1 MKAVLAV
8 ALALAASPQA
18 LADCSAVNTA
28 QPSDAPVLLEGF
40 DLIAA
45 SSQPGLMAR
54 PNMPEGADAIVC
66 YRESIVPEPNDF
78 ELVRYHEIPLMIRL
92 DKDGRPP
99 ALLIMAFRPEQET
112 ADGEI
117 IQSQYIAQLPQ
128 GEVTQAEADAINA
141 SMASIVQREA
151 ALLEEMAQQGQVLD

>member
-1 MKAVLAV
+1 MKAVLSA

-28 QPSDAPVLLEGF
+28 QPSDLPVLLEGF
-40 DLIAA
+40 DLVEA

-54 PNMPEGADAIVC
+54 PDMPEGANAIVC
-66 YRESIVPEPNDF
+66 FRDNIVPQPNDF

-99 ALLIMAFRPEQET
+99 ALLIMAFRGEQET

-117 IQSQYIAQLPQ
+117 IASQYIAQLPHGQ
-128 GEVTQAEADAINA
+128 VTQAEADAINA
-141 SMASIVQREA
+141 SMSTIEQREV
-151 ALLEEMAQQGQVLD
+151 ALLEEMAQHGQVLD

>member
-28 QPSDAPVLLEGF
+28 QPSDPPVLLEGF
-40 DLIAA
+40 DLVEAA
-45 SSQPGLMAR
+45 SQPGLMAR
-54 PNMPEGADAIVC
+54 PDMPEGADAIVC
-66 YRESIVPEPNDF
+66 FRESIIPEPNDF
-78 ELVRYHEIPLMIRL
+78 ELVRYHQIPLMIRL
-92 DKDGRPP
+92 DQDGRPP
-99 ALLIMAFRPEQET
+99 ALLIMAYMGEQES
-112 ADGEI
+112 AEGEI
-117 IQSQYIAQLPQ
+117 VPAQYIAQLPQ

-141 SMASIVQREA
+141 SMSSIEQREA